1 MFRRIMLSV
10 LVAGGLAGLF
20 ASGLQQLK
28 VVPLILQAET
38 YEQAAEPA
46 AHVHAE
52 PAAHVHAEAMA
63 EHGHDLQAWAPAEGS
78 ERIAFTV
85 AANLLAG
92 IGFAS
97 LLVGAIALSG
107 REVGPGEGVLWGL
120 AGFAAFTLAPALG
133 LPPELPG
140 IAAGDLHARQAWWV
154 ATALATAAGLGLTV
168 FARSPWRKVA
178 GLVLIAVPHLAGAPE
193 GGLGSA
199 VPAELMAHFAIA
211 SVVVAGLFWVA
222 LGGLAGAMYRRLGR
236 A

>member
-1 MFRRIMLSV
+1 MFRRIMLSA

-38 YEQAAEPA
+38 YEQAMEPP
-46 AHVHAE
+46 AHVHGNAD
-52 PAAHVHAEAMA
+52 AASA
-63 EHGHDLQAWAPAEGS
+63 HDHQAWAPAEGG
-78 ERIAFTV
+78 ERTAYTV

-107 REVGPGEGVLWGL
+107 RKVGTGEGVLWGL
-120 AGFAAFTLAPALG
+120 GGFAAFTLAPALG

-140 IAAGDLHARQAWWV
+140 MAAGDLAARQAWWAV
-154 ATALATAAGLGLTV
+154 TALATAGGLGLTV
-168 FARSPWRKVA
+168 FARQVWWKAA
-178 GLVLIAVPHLAGAPE
+178 GLALIVAPHVAGAPE
-193 GGLGSA
+193 GGLSGT

-211 SVVVAGLFWVA
+211 SVVTAGLFWVV
-222 LGGLAGAMYRRLGR
+222 LGGVAGAMFRRLGR
-236 A
+236 T